1 MEVHRSKTEEEA
13 GHGKPGAAV
22 APVLAAAEI
31 EEFFA
36 AVEGKLLR
44 YYKDKYNYD
53 FVKDEP
59 VGGRYEWIRLKP

>member
-1 MEVHRSKTEEEA
+1 MDVCRSKTEEVACGELRA
-13 GHGKPGAAV
+13 VV
-22 APVLAAAEI
+22 APVPAAAEI

-53 FVKDEP
+53 FAKDEP